1 MPCAVSRPKANGA
14 PTRPMGVSVFGI
26 EPPEFAVR
34 AAQDVL
40 AALPQ
45 MPAYARVDGTLV
57 GDTFLL
63 NELELIDPAL
73 YLHTSEGTTERFAR
87 VLAQLLGQHSST

>member
-1 MPCAVSRPKANGA
+1 M
-14 PTRPMGVSVFGI
+14 SVFGI
-26 EPPEFAVR
+26 EPPEFAIS
-34 AAQDVL
+34 AAQGVL

-45 MPAYARVDGTLV
+45 MPVYARVDGTLV

-63 NELELIDPAL
+63 NELELIEPAL
-73 YLHTSEGTTERFAR
+73 YLHTSEGATERFAR